1 MRIRRVLFICFLP
14 LLVGAMLVAG
24 QGYDEMPVD
33 AKILPLGV
41 RGMGWG
47 DLEPG
52 VRGGTFYLSAP
63 GNPNRWNPM
72 TATETST
79 TLYTNHIYHGMV
91 YLNPVTGVIDPLLAK
106 SWEISEEGR
115 TIAFHLR
122 RGLRWS
128 DGEPFTA
135 ADVLF
140 TFRDVILNEE
150 ITTVARDGLRLPDG
164 TLPIIEKTDD
174 YTVRV
179 TTSSP
184 FRPILSAM
192 GQKILPKH
200 KLEHLVHKLNPDVE
214 PGTFDTALGLDMH
227 LADIVGMGPYVP
239 ASFAP
244 DQQVVFERNPYYYV
258 YDAEGIQLPYFDRRV
273 VLIVSSDDVTL
284 LKFLNG
290 EIDGYAPRT
299 SDLPFLMGKAAL
311 RDFTVKLDP
320 AVATYG
326 SSWIAFNQDIGLADG
341 TDENKRTLYRARTFR
356 QAFAHLLDKEAM
368 IESIFHGLALPQWSP
383 LSFGSPFYAGRESYG
398 GTLNETDAV
407 VFEYDL
413 DEASRLLDS
422 IGVIDRDN
430 DGWRDYEDG
439 TRVVI
444 SLSTVSGLS
453 DFEGMAVIISD
464 RARLVGLDVRL
475 APGEANAVLTAMFTG
490 SFDALILA
498 FTGGNEP
505 HSLGSLYTEC
515 GRLHFWRQSAC
526 DEPTEVDIAF
536 SELFGEGVATLDAEE
551 AFEIYAEIQRLAA
564 EDAALI
570 YTAYAAFRYAF
581 YDYVGN
587 AEMANPNGHATGHS
601 GNACDFVFD
610 RRLLP

>member
-1 MRIRRVLFICFLP
+1 MRVRRVLCILFLTS
-14 LLVGAMLVAG
+14 LVAATLVAG
-24 QGYDEMPVD
+24 QGYDEMPLD

-41 RGMGWG
+41 QGTDWA
-47 DLEPG
+47 DLKPG
-52 VRGGTFYLSAP
+52 ARGGTFYLSAP
-63 GNPNRWNPM
+63 GNPKRWNPM

-91 YLNPVTGVIDPLLAK
+91 YLNPVTGAIDPLLSK
-106 SWEISEEGR
+106 SWEISEDDR
-115 TIAFHLR
+115 TITFHLR

-135 ADVLF
+135 DDVLF

-150 ITTVARDGLRLPDG
+150 VTTGARDGLRLPDG
-164 TLPIIEKTDD
+164 TFPMIEKMDD
-174 YTVRV
+174 HTVSV
-179 TTSSP
+179 TTSTP

-200 KLEHLVHKLNPDVE
+200 KLEHLVHKLNPNVE
-214 PGTFDTALGLDMH
+214 PGTFDTSLGLDTD
-227 LADIVGMGPYVP
+227 LAEIVGMGPYVP
-239 ASFAP
+239 VSFAP
-244 DQQVVFERNPYYYV
+244 DQQVVLERNPYYYV
-258 YDAEGIQLPYFDRRV
+258 YDAEGTQLPYFDERV
-273 VLIVSSDDVTL
+273 VLIVASDDLAL

-290 EIDGYAPRT
+290 ETDGYAPRT
-299 SDLPFLMGKAAL
+299 SDLPFLTGKAEL

-320 AVATYG
+320 TVATYG
-326 SSWIAFNQDIGLADG
+326 SSWIAFNQDIGLAAG
-341 TDENKRTLYRARTFR
+341 TNENKRDLYRSRTFR

-398 GTLNETDAV
+398 GTMTEAGAV
-407 VFEYDL
+407 IFQYDL
-413 DEASRLLDS
+413 DQASRLLDS
-422 IGVIDRDN
+422 IGILDRDG

-444 SLSTVSGLS
+444 SLATVSGLS
-453 DFEGMAVIISD
+453 DFEGTAVIISD

-475 APGEANAVLTAMFTG
+475 APGEANTVLTSMFTG
-490 SFDALILA
+490 SFDALVLA

-505 HSLGSLYTEC
+505 NSLASLYTEC
-515 GRLHFWRQSAC
+515 GRLHFWRLSAC
-526 DEPTEVDIAF
+526 DEPTEVDAAL
-536 SELFGEGVATLDAEE
+536 SGLFADGVATLDAEE
-551 AFEIYAEIQRLAA
+551 AFETYVEIQRLAA
-564 EDAALI
+564 DDASLI

-610 RRLLP
+610 RRPLP